1 MEITSGRRPAP
12 SAPSKRVLSLFSPR
26 TLSGAAADDR
36 GGFAAG
42 FNAAHQ
48 PLAGAALRAQARG
61 VVAVG
66 RHAAVRSSR
75 FSVVLCEHGPQR
87 PHPACERHGFDSVWS
102 CVVFAAGLSFAFA
115 PSAIAT
121 IFCVAISEPA
131 GLLSVG

>member
-1 MEITSGRRPAP
+1 
-12 SAPSKRVLSLFSPR
+12 LFSPR

-36 GGFAAG
+36 GGFAEGSPRINPWRA
-42 FNAAHQ
+42 
-48 PLAGAALRAQARG
+48 AALRAQARG
-61 VVAVG
+61 VAAVG